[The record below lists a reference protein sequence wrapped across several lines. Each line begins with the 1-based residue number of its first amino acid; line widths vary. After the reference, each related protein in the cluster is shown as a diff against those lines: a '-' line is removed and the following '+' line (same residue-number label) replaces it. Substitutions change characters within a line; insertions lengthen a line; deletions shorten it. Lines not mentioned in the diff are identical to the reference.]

1 MIKNALAY
9 VSRKKNRTL
18 IVLVI
23 LTLVLS
29 CLYACLS
36 IMKSS
41 NNLEKTL
48 YKTSNSSL
56 SITKKA
62 SGYFAMNQFKDIH
75 KIKEI
80 QEIVPQY
87 NGTAKLT
94 NAKVVEGEQKIKR
107 EDVPNQFKNLVSVE
121 AINNI
126 KKNVLFGSGVFTI
139 KQGRGIDKNDRNKIM
154 VHEDFAK
161 KNKLK
166 LHDKISLELTK
177 IDNSGTHPAHQF
189 EIVGIF
195 SGKKQEKYTGLSS
208 DFSENSMFVD
218 YQSSQTALGLKE
230 SEQVVN
236 KLNLFASSPEHLD
249 ESLKKVKQLAIDWAN
264 YDLAKDDNAFKE
276 AIESLGGVKYII
288 NIMTYAIMAGGVIV
302 LSLILMLWLRERVY
316 EIGIL
321 LSIGF
326 SKAQIV
332 GQFLL
337 ELLLISLPATIASLL
352 FGSLLLS
359 QIVSGFAS
367 ADETGT
373 LANNLLSSDGNVNWL
388 LTFIQSYGV
397 LISIIVISVVLSSAM
412 ILIKKPK
419 KILSQI
425 S

>member
-62 SGYFAMNQFKDIH
+62 SGYFVVNQFKDIR
-75 KIKEI
+75 KIKQI
-80 QEIVPQY
+80 QDIVAQY

-94 NAKVVEGEQKIKR
+94 NAKVVTGEQRIQR
-107 EDVPNQFKNLVSVE
+107 DDVPNEFKNLVSVE

-126 KKNVLFGSGVFTI
+126 KKNVLFSSGVFTI

-161 KNKLK
+161 KNNLK

-218 YQSSQTALGLKE
+218 YQASQTALGLKE
-230 SEQVVN
+230 ANQVAN
-236 KLNLFASSPEHLD
+236 KLNLFTSSPEQLD
-249 ESLKKVKQLAIDWAN
+249 EALKRVQQLSIDWTS
-264 YDLAKDDNAFKE
+264 YDVAKDDNAFKE

-326 SKAQIV
+326 SKVKIV
-332 GQFLL
+332 SQFIL
-337 ELLLISLPATIASLL
+337 ELIFISLPATVISLV
-352 FGSLLLS
+352 FGNLLLS
-359 QIVSGFAS
+359 QIVSGFVS

-373 LANNLLSSDGNVNWL
+373 LANNLLSSDSGGNSL
-388 LTFIQSYGV
+388 LTFTQSYGI
-397 LISIIVISVVLSSAM
+397 LISIIIISVVLSSIM

>member
-62 SGYFAMNQFKDIH
+62 SGYFAVNQFKDIRQ
-75 KIKEI
+75 IKQI
-80 QEIVPQY
+80 QDIVAQY

-94 NAKVVEGEQKIKR
+94 NAKVVTGEQRIQR
-107 EDVPNQFKNLVSVE
+107 DDVPNEFKNLVSVE

-126 KKNVLFGSGVFTI
+126 KKNVLFSSGVFTI

-161 KNKLK
+161 KNNLK

-177 IDNSGTHPAHQF
+177 IDNSGTRPAHQF

-230 SEQVVN
+230 ANQVAN
-236 KLNLFASSPEHLD
+236 KLNLFTSSPEQLD
-249 ESLKKVKQLAIDWAN
+249 EALKRVQQLSIDWTS
-264 YDLAKDDNAFKE
+264 YDVAKDDNAFKE

-326 SKAQIV
+326 SKVKIV
-332 GQFLL
+332 SQFIL
-337 ELLLISLPATIASLL
+337 ELIFISLPATVASLV
-352 FGSLLLS
+352 FGNLLLS
-359 QIVSGFAS
+359 QIVSGFVS

-373 LANNLLSSDGNVNWL
+373 LANNLLSSDSGGNGL
-388 LTFIQSYGV
+388 LTFAQSYGI
-397 LISIIVISVVLSSAM
+397 LISIIIISVVLSSIM

>member
-1 MIKNALAY
+1 
-9 VSRKKNRTL
+9 
-18 IVLVI
+18 
-23 LTLVLS
+23 
-29 CLYACLS
+29 
-36 IMKSS
+36 
-41 NNLEKTL
+41 
-48 YKTSNSSL
+48 
-56 SITKKA
+56 
-62 SGYFAMNQFKDIH
+62 
-75 KIKEI
+75 
-80 QEIVPQY
+80 
-87 NGTAKLT
+87 
-94 NAKVVEGEQKIKR
+94 
-107 EDVPNQFKNLVSVE
+107 
-121 AINNI
+121 
-126 KKNVLFGSGVFTI
+126 
-139 KQGRGIDKNDRNKIM
+139 M

-177 IDNSGTHPAHQF
+177 IDNSSTHPAHQF

-218 YQSSQTALGLKE
+218 YQSSQTALGLKV

-249 ESLKKVKQLAIDWAN
+249 ESLKKVKQLAINWVN

>member
-1 MIKNALAY
+1 
-9 VSRKKNRTL
+9 
-18 IVLVI
+18 
-23 LTLVLS
+23 
-29 CLYACLS
+29 
-36 IMKSS
+36 
-41 NNLEKTL
+41 
-48 YKTSNSSL
+48 
-56 SITKKA
+56 
-62 SGYFAMNQFKDIH
+62 MNQFKDIH

-94 NAKVVEGEQKIKR
+94 NTKVVEGEQKIKR

-166 LHDKISLELTK
+166 LHDKISLKLTK

-249 ESLKKVKQLAIDWAN
+249 ESLKKVKQLTIDWVN

-288 NIMTYAIMAGGVIV
+288 NIMTYEIGRA
-302 LSLILMLWLRERVY
+302 SCRERV
-316 EIGIL
+316 
-321 LSIGF
+321 
-326 SKAQIV
+326 
-332 GQFLL
+332 
-337 ELLLISLPATIASLL
+337 
-352 FGSLLLS
+352 
-359 QIVSGFAS
+359 
-367 ADETGT
+367 
-373 LANNLLSSDGNVNWL
+373 
-388 LTFIQSYGV
+388 
-397 LISIIVISVVLSSAM
+397 
-412 ILIKKPK
+412 
-419 KILSQI
+419 
-425 S
+425 